1 MQYTVIIPCHNE
13 AKRLNLAAFR
23 RFEAN
28 HPEAALLFVDDGST
42 DATAAC
48 LADFPVL
55 HLEENVGKAEAI
67 RRGIIATLALDAS
80 TEAFAFLDADLATGL
95 DELARLAGILAEK
108 PRLAMVIGSRWPH
121 LGAHIRRGAVRA
133 LAGRLMAWMIRL
145 ALGRPVYDTQCGAKV
160 FRREVAWALFGR
172 PFHSRWLFDV
182 ELLLRLHGRV
192 EEVPLRAWREVGG
205 SKLGL
210 GAMLRAPFE
219 LARIVWY
226 ASREGASR

>member
-13 AKRLNLAAFR
+13 AKRLNLAAFH
-23 RFEAN
+23 RFEAE

-55 HLEENVGKAEAI
+55 HLEQNVGKAEAI
-67 RRGIIATLALDAS
+67 RRGVLAMLALDAS
-80 TEAFAFLDADLATGL
+80 TEAFAFLDADLATSL

-160 FRREVAWALFGR
+160 FRREAAWTLFGR
-172 PFHSRWLFDV
+172 PFHSCWLFDV
-182 ELLLRLHGRV
+182 ELLLRLRGHV
-192 EEVPLRAWREVGG
+192 EEVPLRAWREVDG

-226 ASREGASR
+226 ASREGVRK

>member
-80 TEAFAFLDADLATGL
+80 TEALAFLDADLATGL
-95 DELARLAGILAEK
+95 DELARLAGILAER

-160 FRREVAWALFGR
+160 FRREVAEEIFSR

-182 ELLLRLHGRV
+182 ELLLRLRGRV

-226 ASREGASR
+226 ASGEGASR

>member
-1 MQYTVIIPCHNE
+1 MHYTVIIPCHNE

-48 LADFPVL
+48 LADFPLL

-95 DELARLAGILAEK
+95 DELTRLVGILAEK

-160 FRREVAWALFGR
+160 FRREVAEEIFSR

-182 ELLLRLHGRV
+182 ELLLRLRGRV

>member
-1 MQYTVIIPCHNE
+1 MHYTVIIPCHNE

-23 RFEAN
+23 RFEAE

-48 LADFPVL
+48 LADFPLL

-95 DELARLAGILAEK
+95 DELTRLVGILAEK

-145 ALGRPVYDTQCGAKV
+145 ALGRPVYDTQCGAKI